1 MHGNEPN
8 IMVKAMMMISA
19 KFIGAGSYNFI
30 TIMIITMIAHDHY
43 GREYGDDGD
52 YGDDGEV
59 VMIVMMVRW

>member
-1 MHGNEPN
+1 
-8 IMVKAMMMISA
+8 
-19 KFIGAGSYNFI
+19 
-30 TIMIITMIAHDHY
+30 MIAHDHY